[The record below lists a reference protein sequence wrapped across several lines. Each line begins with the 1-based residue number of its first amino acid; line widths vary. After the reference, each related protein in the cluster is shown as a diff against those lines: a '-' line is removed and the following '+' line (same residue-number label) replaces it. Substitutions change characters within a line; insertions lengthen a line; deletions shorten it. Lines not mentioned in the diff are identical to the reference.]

1 MEGPD
6 SLTCRISCK
15 IKAAG
20 GRKKML
26 GDTGPVLGPLC
37 HVRRKAQVHAEFLR
51 TKLMEFLLLCLLL
64 CRSEGTGRNKENA
77 CESALAGKQS
87 SRQRKMRLT
96 ASGVDYCILRSWLL
110 LHLSRRKKDELLSH
124 AHRKEKKKKR
134 KTMCVHQYNL

>member
-1 MEGPD
+1 MEGCD

-15 IKAAG
+15 IKAIG
-20 GRKKML
+20 KKNAWGYGTSSGAIMS
-26 GDTGPVLGPLC
+26 
-37 HVRRKAQVHAEFLR
+37 RIAQSQVHAELSR

-64 CRSEGTGRNKENA
+64 CRSQGTGRNKENA

-96 ASGVDYCILRSWLL
+96 ASGVDYCIVRSRLL

-124 AHRKEKKKKR
+124 PHRKKN
-134 KTMCVHQYNL
+134 TYASI